1 MTHILIRHKVANF
14 DQWKSIYDAHAGVRK
29 IVGLQEEHLWRSV
42 ADGSDVF
49 ILFATENLNTAL
61 AYVNSA
67 ELRDTMKNAG
77 VADRPDVYV
86 LH

>member
-29 IVGLQEEHLWRSV
+29 IVGLREEHVWRSV
-42 ADGSDVF
+42 TDANDVF

-61 AYVNSA
+61 AYVNSV
-67 ELRDTMKNAG
+67 ELRTTMQGAG
-77 VADRPDVYV
+77 VVDRPDIHV
-86 LH
+86 LR